1 MATTVVA
8 RTADTLTLARVPLA
22 VLLALA
28 TSTGRW
34 VPAAVILVCGW
45 ITDTLDGILARR
57 VPGTTRL
64 GPWDAIVDGILGLG
78 LIVGLG
84 VGGYVPVTWLILALV
99 LGGLLLT
106 VRSLASGMLL
116 QAMAYG
122 WFLWILAIEEKDAL
136 VLVLA
141 AIGLAAVTYGHRI
154 PRVLLPRFFADVA
167 RLKGAGQ
174 PPDPES

>member
-22 VLLALA
+22 VLLAFA

-34 VPAAVILVCGW
+34 LPGAAILVCGW

-57 VPGTTRL
+57 APGTTRL
-64 GPWDAIVDGILGLG
+64 GPWDPIVDGMLGLG
-78 LIVGLG
+78 LIAGLA
-84 VGGYVPVTWLILALV
+84 VGGYVPVTWLILASI

-122 WFLWILAIEEKDAL
+122 WFLWTLAIEEKDAL
-136 VLVLA
+136 VLLLA

-167 RLKGAGQ
+167 RLKSAGH